1 MVDKNKYIKYTSEM
15 IPLRHY
21 FHQYPEL
28 PNQEIKTTKKIKD
41 ILSKWGIKIITTPL
55 NTGVL
60 AEIEGKTSGPIIA
73 LRADIDALPVNE
85 KTNLTFKSNNKGVM
99 HACGHDLH
107 MVSLLGAI
115 HYFNEHKDLIKGTIK
130 FLFQPAEETGGGA
143 NQVLAKNVLNGVQA
157 IIGFHN
163 NPNLPI
169 GTIALQ
175 QGPMMA
181 GCYKF
186 DITIKGRGSHGA
198 KPEKGHDPIITLA
211 TIVSS
216 LQTIV
221 SRNIDPQDAVVV
233 SVTHV
238 SAGTVW
244 NVIPNE
250 ATLGGT
256 VRLFNLKNTAV
267 VKQHL
272 TEIANNIAKAY
283 EQEVNIIWDERTLP
297 IANDSELTQAVIDNL
312 SIKVNK
318 PILSMAGEDFATY
331 QKKIPG
337 VFAFIGS
344 NGSPT
349 AADWHDPKFVGLD
362 ETIPIGIQYFVES
375 ALGLL
380 QHLSNK

>member
-1 MVDKNKYIKYTSEM
+1 MVKEEYSKYINE
-15 IPLRHY
+15 IIELRHY

-28 PNQEIKTTKKIKD
+28 SNEEFNTTKKLKEVLNNWGVT
-41 ILSKWGIKIITTPL
+41 ILKTELS
-55 NTGVL
+55 TGLL
-60 AEIEGKTSGPIIA
+60 AEIKGLQPGPIIA
-73 LRADIDALPVNE
+73 LRADIDALPIEEN
-85 KTNLTFKSNNKGVM
+85 TDLDFKSTNPKVM

-107 MVSLLGAI
+107 MSSLLGAI
-115 HYFNEHKDLIKGTIK
+115 YFFKDHQNLIKGTIK
-130 FLFQPAEETGGGA
+130 FLFQPAEEAGGGS